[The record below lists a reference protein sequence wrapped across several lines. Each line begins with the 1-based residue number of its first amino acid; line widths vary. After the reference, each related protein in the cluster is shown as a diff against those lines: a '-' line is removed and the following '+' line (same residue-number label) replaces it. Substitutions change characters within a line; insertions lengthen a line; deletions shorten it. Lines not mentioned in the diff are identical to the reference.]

1 MPQWPSGQMKN
12 YQLFFGICILGLLG
26 ILSLIT
32 PDVMMYLGWVILGAV
47 LIAVVLGLAW
57 FGFRIYL
64 SVCRGY
70 WEKEGVKSAITRQV
84 ITAPLGHQVFV
95 QDDKGHAI
103 YHALHLERRTYSN
116 GRYEEPTPG
125 EAAAWL
131 QFNQPKKAIVNQELL
146 LQDMK
151 SANPKPQLLPLLERA
166 WKVFLV
172 GNEGSGKT
180 TLLKALLGQHLNR
193 GPVIVV
199 DIHGHK
205 DHWPGAKVV
214 GTGYDLEGVMTTF
227 DRFIAE
233 IKYRYGLIAK
243 EADAATKMT
252 PITLICDEFS
262 ALVYNLKKNDYD
274 VSEFMR
280 MMATE
285 VRKTNISFVFA
296 SHIETLTGTGMDGAA
311 KLLDSFVRVKL
322 AYDQISQERNYT
334 VDLGDGQGPREV
346 DNVLPLSSGISP
358 PSLFDIGNLSE
369 PTLSKDEEA
378 ILAYCDSVV
387 HNPTRR
393 ELIIKVMKVSSDKVG
408 SQHYVEVNRIL
419 EKLQRQGRLTTQR
432 S

>member
-1 MPQWPSGQMKN
+1 
-12 YQLFFGICILGLLG
+12 
-26 ILSLIT
+26 
-32 PDVMMYLGWVILGAV
+32 
-47 LIAVVLGLAW
+47 
-57 FGFRIYL
+57 
-64 SVCRGY
+64 
-70 WEKEGVKSAITRQV
+70 
-84 ITAPLGHQVFV
+84 
-95 QDDKGHAI
+95 
-103 YHALHLERRTYSN
+103 
-116 GRYEEPTPG
+116 
-125 EAAAWL
+125 
-131 QFNQPKKAIVNQELL
+131 
-146 LQDMK
+146 
-151 SANPKPQLLPLLERA
+151 
-166 WKVFLV
+166 
-172 GNEGSGKT
+172 
-180 TLLKALLGQHLNR
+180 
-193 GPVIVV
+193 
-199 DIHGHK
+199 
-205 DHWPGAKVV
+205 
-214 GTGYDLEGVMTTF
+214 
-227 DRFIAE
+227 
-233 IKYRYGLIAK
+233 
-243 EADAATKMT
+243 
-252 PITLICDEFS
+252 
-262 ALVYNLKKNDYD
+262 LVYNLKKNDYD